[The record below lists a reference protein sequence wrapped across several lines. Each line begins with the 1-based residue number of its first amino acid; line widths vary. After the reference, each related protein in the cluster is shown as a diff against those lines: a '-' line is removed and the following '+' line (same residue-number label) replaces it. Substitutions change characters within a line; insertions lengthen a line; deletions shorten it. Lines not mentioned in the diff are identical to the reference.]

1 MPPQKSYAQ
10 ILEQWQEDDARIVKE
25 MQAPVTRYMEQMHAL
40 AERRHA
46 LTAKTLSVVLEKL
59 VRDEQAKKPAT

>member
-1 MPPQKSYAQ
+1 MPPEKSYAQ
-10 ILEQWQEDDARIVKE
+10 ILEQWKEDDAQIVKE

-46 LTAKTLSVVLEKL
+46 LTAKTLNTVLEKL
-59 VRDEQAKKPAT
+59 VREEQARGPAA